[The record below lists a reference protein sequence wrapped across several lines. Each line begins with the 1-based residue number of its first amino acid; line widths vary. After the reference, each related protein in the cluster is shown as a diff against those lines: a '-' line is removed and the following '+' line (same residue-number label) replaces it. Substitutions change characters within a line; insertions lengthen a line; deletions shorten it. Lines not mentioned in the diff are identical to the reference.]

1 MSGGGSFIFTPTAL
15 RSLQLDEDMLEDVTL
30 NLIIEPHGGDMHGL
44 ARGEAADHPAPHN
57 SRPIFVDCLR
67 NLLQHGANVD
77 LAPGVTT
84 ALHKACQNCQT
95 QCVKLL
101 LSSHGANSNTVSEDW
116 PVPLHVCTSPEPLEC
131 AKHLLQFGA
140 AINGQ
145 SLDEDDTPLHTAARN
160 GLLGHIEL
168 YLRYSAAVEMQNEDC
183 LMPLNAACSQP
194 QEKDDLEHYTK
205 VCELLLGAGA
215 DATTGD

>member
-1 MSGGGSFIFTPTAL
+1 MVDTFAEGYQGRQSGHLNAL
-15 RSLQLDEDMLEDVTL
+15 YSGDGDAVQHFFLRDVTL

-44 ARGEAADHPAPHN
+44 ARGE
-57 SRPIFVDCLR
+57 
-67 NLLQHGANVD
+67 D